1 MARIPL
7 FIDLKV
13 GQSIS
18 IDGGRI
24 VMSLEDKSGKLAR
37 LKFVAD
43 SDVSIQRPGSA
54 EQRRFKSG
62 ARQAAMGINLS

>member
-24 VMSLEDKSGKLAR
+24 IIGLEEKSGKLAR

-43 SDVSIQRPGSA
+43 KDVSIQRPGA
-54 EQRRFKSG
+54 VQNRFKSG
-62 ARQAAMGINLS
+62 ARQALLGIKLN